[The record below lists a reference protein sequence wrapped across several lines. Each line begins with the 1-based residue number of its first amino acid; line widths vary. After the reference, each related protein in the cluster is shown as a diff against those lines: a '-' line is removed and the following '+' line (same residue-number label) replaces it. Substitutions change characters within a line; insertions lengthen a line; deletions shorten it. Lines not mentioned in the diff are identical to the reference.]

1 MERFDDDSDL
11 SIYDFNSIINYIKN
25 NIIQIL
31 LLILVFFIIYT
42 VDYISNINT
51 ILMAPITMMPSQKM
65 LTPQLNHIKIPKR
78 RKISKK

>member
-1 MERFDDDSDL
+1 MIEDDSDL
-11 SIYDFNSIINYIKN
+11 SIYDFNSIIDYIKN

-51 ILMAPITMMPSQKM
+51 ILMTTSSMIPSI
-65 LTPQLNHIKIPKR
+65 PQVQIPEQLINMPKR
-78 RKISKK
+78 HKRTKK

>member
-31 LLILVFFIIYT
+31 LLILVFFIIYV
-42 VDYISNINT
+42 VDYICNINAM
-51 ILMAPITMMPSQKM
+51 LMTTTSMIPNIPQVQINPNIIKMPKGG
-65 LTPQLNHIKIPKR
+65 KK
-78 RKISKK
+78 SKK